1 MTATVEIGCFAD
13 DIPAAPPG
21 CANVVVDVIR
31 AATTAITAVARGQ
44 RTFVASSIEKAMP
57 LAARLTNPVLAGE
70 LGGFMPYGFE
80 LQNSPAAVAAANGA
94 RRPMILLSTSGTR
107 LMLAAREQSPTYVAC
122 LRNVSAQVDDLVGCF
137 NHVRLLAADSR
148 GDFREEDQ
156 LCCGRISEGL
166 LGHGFVA
173 ADPATEQIIERWS
186 GAADDSFLESRS
198 VAYLRDTQQE
208 QDLEFILG
216 HVDDLRAVFRVAEEG
231 EILMRPLS

>member
-21 CANVVVDVIR
+21 SAAVVVDVIR

-44 RTFVASSIEKAMP
+44 RTFVASSIEKAIP

-70 LGGFMPYGFE
+70 LGGFKPYGFE
-80 LQNSPAAVAAANGA
+80 LQNSPAAVAAANGG

-107 LMLAAREQSPTYVAC
+107 LMLAAGGQGPTYVAC
-122 LRNVSAQVDDLVGCF
+122 LRNVSAQVEDLVGCF

-148 GDFREEDQ
+148 GEFREEDQ
-156 LCCGRISEGL
+156 LCCARIAERL
-166 LGHGFVA
+166 LGHGFVP
-173 ADPATEQIIERWS
+173 ADAGTERIVERWT

-198 VAYLRDTQQE
+198 VAYLRDTEQE
-208 QDLEFILG
+208 EDLRFILG

-231 EILMRPLS
+231 EILMRPIS